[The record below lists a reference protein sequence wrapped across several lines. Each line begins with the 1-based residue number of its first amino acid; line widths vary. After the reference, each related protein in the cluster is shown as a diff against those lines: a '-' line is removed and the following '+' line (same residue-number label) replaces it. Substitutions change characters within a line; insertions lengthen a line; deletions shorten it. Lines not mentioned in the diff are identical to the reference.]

1 MNRNGTSPGR
11 IGRKRKKEVLYVE
24 NCPVCEGESSPLGS
38 LGFISYYRCRDCGT
52 TFIGQEEFIWDD
64 DTTNKVAGFLGL
76 KKKEVN

>member
-1 MNRNGTSPGR
+1 M
-11 IGRKRKKEVLYVE
+11 E

-64 DTTNKVAGFLGL
+64 ATPERIAESLGL